1 MRWLLVLPLGRHAT
15 LFGGPL
21 GTRKWDI
28 FYRRPQSFGQWYVNW
43 LCLRLIYP
51 VLWRAVEFQIWASPD
66 RWIALFVLVMSAAV
80 EALFS
85 ALVFHLSFYRLVGR
99 LKGKGSETNSDP
111 QV

>member
-1 MRWLLVLPLGRHAT
+1 MRWLLVLPLGGHAT

-85 ALVFHLSFYRLVGR
+85 ALARLPRDFEEFQSKAEEVVD
-99 LKGKGSETNSDP
+99 LDE
-111 QV
+111 